1 MWPILEKI
9 QWAAENNIYST
20 AFGWNILL
28 NLFDLWCNLTLKFL
42 CWFCKVSFILWVAS
56 LQNMD
61 YLWYLPFLISIF
73 KVDMVNNPLVCWW
86 VSKSLKLL
94 PKDLHISL
102 CVYFC
107 YAGRNQVHNIV
118 LQRILL
124 QWLLTGGPKNLVSRA
139 PWQQA
144 PFSIVIQWLAQLSA
158 WKMFTTWLKA
168 F

>member
-1 MWPILEKI
+1 MCLYSYYWLLFWYNKIQEIISITLCLLRLALWFKMWPILEKI

-73 KVDMVNNPLVCWW
+73 KVDMVNNPLEYCAGEYLRALSCYLKTCTFHCVCIFAMQG
-86 VSKSLKLL
+86 VTKC
-94 PKDLHISL
+94 I
-102 CVYFC
+102 
-107 YAGRNQVHNIV
+107 
-118 LQRILL
+118 
-124 QWLLTGGPKNLVSRA
+124 T
-139 PWQQA
+139 
-144 PFSIVIQWLAQLSA
+144 
-158 WKMFTTWLKA
+158 
-168 F
+168 